1 MPTAVFA
8 LHYTPVQA
16 TLGSNAS
23 QQRFCD
29 SLATQPALKPVPP
42 CQSQHT
48 SYEWVRLLEAR
59 IAHRNVVPNKVPVAL
74 GGVELCGKAA
84 HVSKTLW
91 RVTAVCH
98 QREPSRNL
106 SLHHR
111 KAHVYHYSHSSN
123 ISPLMRAV
131 Q

>member
-1 MPTAVFA
+1 MLRKKVLDKSTAVSA
-8 LHYTPVQA
+8 LHYTPIQA
-16 TLGSNAS
+16 ALGSDAS

-29 SLATQPALKPVPP
+29 SLATEPALLPILP
-42 CQSQHT
+42 CHSQHT
-48 SYEWVRLLEAR
+48 SCEEAICLVAR
-59 IAHRNVVPNKVPVAL
+59 IAHRDVVPNEVPVAL

-91 RVTAVCH
+91 RVTAMSH

-111 KAHVYHYSHSSN
+111 KAHVYH
-123 ISPLMRAV
+123 
-131 Q
+131 